1 MMMNDEW
8 QCRRAVE
15 GLQKRMRWVVDCT
28 WRTRDPQRLAWR
40 NFELAVMDKQIRAV
54 KAQQRPSTTMSRRA
68 TGR

>member
-1 MMMNDEW
+1 MNDEW

-40 NFELAVMDKQIRAV
+40 NFELTVMDKQIVAMIR
-54 KAQQRPSTTMSRRA
+54 KEQRPFTTMSRRA
-68 TGR
+68 AGR